1 LVFAIKYRFTSK
13 HLRWLVSPLFYLLTI
28 FMTKQQKFILYILA
42 CVQFTNIMDFMIM
55 MPMGP
60 ILIRA
65 FATTPQGFSAL
76 VSAYSLSAGISGFLA
91 AFFVDQ
97 FDRKQLLTWAYI
109 GFLIGTFACAVA
121 PNYELMM
128 LARIVAGIFG
138 GLLGSQVLSIVGDL
152 IDYKYRSEGMAV
164 IMAAFSVASVLGVPV
179 GMWLATHLSW
189 HAPFVVVVAVGL
201 VNLLLIYKYLPSLRG
216 HIHTAKGKPN
226 PLQVLTNIG
235 QDANQ
240 LRAIALSAVV
250 IFGHFSIIPLL
261 NPYLTHNV
269 GMSETAIPYIYLLG
283 GAVTIITARLVGQL
297 ADRRGKYPIFAWAAV
312 LFLVPVALTTHLPA
326 GAPLWL
332 IFTISSLFF
341 LFANARTIPMQALV
355 SGVTTNEQRGGFT
368 SINSS
373 VIQLASGAASMVAGL
388 IVSEAPNGNLIGYNW
403 VGYMAIGFILVGVL
417 LGRYVKPVAQPA
429 PVKPAVAVAEG

>member
-1 LVFAIKYRFTSK
+1 
-13 HLRWLVSPLFYLLTI
+13 
-28 FMTKQQKFILYILA
+28 MTKQQKFTLYLLA

-65 FATTPQGFSAL
+65 FDTTPQGFSGL

-97 FDRKQLLTWAYI
+97 FDRKQLLTWAYV
-109 GFLIGTFACAVA
+109 GFLVGTFSCAVA

-152 IDYKYRSEGMAV
+152 IDYKHRSEGMAI
-164 IMAAFSVASVLGVPV
+164 IMAAFSVASVLGVPL
-179 GMWLATHLSW
+179 GMWLATSVSW
-189 HAPFVVVVAVGL
+189 HAPFVFVVAVGL
-201 VNLLLIYKYLPSLRG
+201 VNLLLIYKYLPPLRG

-226 PLQVLTNIG
+226 PLQVLTNIA

-269 GMSETAIPYIYLLG
+269 GMSEKAIPYIYLLG

-297 ADRRGKYPIFAWAAV
+297 ADRQGKYPIFAWAAV
-312 LFLVPVALTTHLPA
+312 LFLVPVALTTNLPA
-326 GAPLWL
+326 GTPLWQ
-332 IFTISSLFF
+332 IFTVSSLF
-341 LFANARTIPMQALV
+341 
-355 SGVTTNEQRGGFT
+355 SGVTSNEQRGGFT

-373 VIQLASGAASMVAGL
+373 VIQLASGAASLVAGL
-388 IVSEAPNGNLIGYNW
+388 IVHEAPGGQLIGYHW
-403 VGYMAIGFILVGVL
+403 VGYMAIGFILLGVL
-417 LGRYVKPVAQPA
+417 LGRYVKPVPQPVA
-429 PVKPAVAVAEG
+429 LEPASAVAEG